1 MIFEEKESAMEE
13 QKTEKE
19 QDQVKEKKKK
29 TEDELPVCTT
39 APSAEHSRGDSE
51 DEPCDDS
58 RSGE

>member
-1 MIFEEKESAMEE
+1 MEE
-13 QKTEKE
+13 QKIEK
-19 QDQVKEKKKK
+19 DQVEEKKKKK